1 MRHPRHPWS
10 LLALLTTTLL
20 VGCPSTPGDGDDDD
34 DAGDDDAGGP
44 VEIDLSTYPD
54 SGEAVES
61 GTVLDDQWQSIGVL
75 FDASPDHIDPIMAD
89 WGSAHLFFDPDEH
102 GAVAILRFVE
112 PGTDTPV
119 AISAFELAPWFQAG
133 ESAELVGLDADGE
146 EVAEH
151 AVTPDDI
158 GAGEVTIVQSI
169 SGSFQ
174 TVQWRTHGDPGIA
187 ANTLIFTP

>member
-1 MRHPRHPWS
+1 MRHPRHPWF
-10 LLALLTTTLL
+10 LLALVCLCLA
-20 VGCPSTPGDGDDDD
+20 VGCPSQGDDDD
-34 DAGDDDAGGP
+34 DDASGDP

-54 SGEAVES
+54 SGDAVED

-75 FDASPDHIDPIMAD
+75 FDASPEHIDPIMAD
-89 WGSAHLFFDPDEH
+89 WGAAHLFFYPDEY
-102 GAVAILRFVE
+102 GAVAILHFVE

-119 AISAFELAPWFQAG
+119 DISAFELAPWFQSG
-133 ESAELVGLDADGE
+133 ESAELVGLDGDGN

-158 GAGEVTIVQSI
+158 GDTEQTIVQSI

-174 TVQWRTHGDPGIA
+174 TVEWRTHGDPGIA
-187 ANTLIFTP
+187 ANSLVFTP